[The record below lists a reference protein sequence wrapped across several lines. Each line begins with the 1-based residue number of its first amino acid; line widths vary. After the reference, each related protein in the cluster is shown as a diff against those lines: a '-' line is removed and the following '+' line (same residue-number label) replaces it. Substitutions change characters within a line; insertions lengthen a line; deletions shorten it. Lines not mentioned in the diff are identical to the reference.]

1 MTILNFINHIEYDKD
16 VAMTRCME
24 SEVWA
29 AAITSLSEN
38 YLNCVSFDEN
48 NIEKIEFV
56 EFITNNGFT
65 VIKKPS
71 VFLPTR
77 LTYDIT
83 VKYPL

>member
-1 MTILNFINHIEYDKD
+1 MTILSFVNHIEYDKD
-16 VAMTRCME
+16 AAMAKCIG

-29 AAITSLSEN
+29 AAVTSLGED
-38 YLNCVSFDEN
+38 YLNCVSFDEDDT
-48 NIEKIEFV
+48 ERIEFI

-71 VFLPTR
+71 IFLPTQ

-83 VKYPL
+83 VK